1 MEPPTITPATTV
13 GYSSYVEPNSTIPRL
28 SRVGDSHIP
37 GTNNNTK
44 TAGVRAGS
52 QPTITTRQPQEGVER
67 GASAVRARPD
77 HTTSGGPRET
87 AAYIKSTV
95 ATGLRKH
102 SELESDKIYKETEV
116 PTRSLHGPGPAGG
129 RTNGNGV
136 QIHPT
141 IGRRSDSKASAK
153 NGNPVTKGSN
163 SNAERGVE
171 VREEEE
177 ILIGVRYH
185 TKRV

>member
-37 GTNNNTK
+37 GTNNHTK
-44 TAGVRAGS
+44 TAGDGAGR
-52 QPTITTRQPQEGVER
+52 QPTITTRQPQEDVER
-67 GASAVRARPD
+67 GASAVRARTD

-87 AAYIKSTV
+87 AANIKPAV
-95 ATGLRKH
+95 DRGLRAPSKV
-102 SELESDKIYKETEV
+102 ERDQIYKKEAN
-116 PTRSLHGPGPAGG
+116 PTRSLHGSGATGG
-129 RTNGNGV
+129 YTDGNGL
-136 QIHPT
+136 QIRPT
-141 IGRRSDSKASAK
+141 GGWRSPKASEQ
-153 NGNPVTKGSN
+153 NRNPVTKRGN
-163 SNAERGVE
+163 SNTKRGVE

>member
-44 TAGVRAGS
+44 TAGDGAGS
-52 QPTITTRQPQEGVER
+52 QPTITTRRPQEDVER
-67 GASAVRARPD
+67 GASAVRARTD
-77 HTTSGGPRET
+77 HTTSGGSRET
-87 AAYIKSTV
+87 AADIKPAV
-95 ATGLRKH
+95 DR
-102 SELESDKIYKETEV
+102 
-116 PTRSLHGPGPAGG
+116 RLHGYGTTGG
-129 RTNGNGV
+129 HTDGNGI
-136 QIHPT
+136 QIRPTIRGGPDAVTKRNGSNTVGGNQIRPT
-141 IGRRSDSKASAK
+141 IGRRPPKA
-153 NGNPVTKGSN
+153 NPVTKRSN
-163 SNAERGVE
+163 SNTKRGVE